1 MIYRG
6 KNAGLAEES
15 CSVVF
20 EAKLVQKFDGNL
32 PSDPQFF
39 SQPNLPARSKA
50 KKTNQAIAID
60 LIGGGNRGHQRF
72 VVRHTFGF
80 VGIPMEKGN
89 GRFAKLVN
97 ALRAYAARSNMVPFG
112 VGRHLR

>member
-15 CSVVF
+15 CLVVL
-20 EAKLVQKFDGNL
+20 EAKLVQKFDSNL
-32 PSDPQFF
+32 ASDPQFF
-39 SQPNLPARSKA
+39 GKPNLPARSKA
-50 KKTNQAIAID
+50 KKTNQAITID

-80 VGIPMEKGN
+80 VGIPMRKGN

-97 ALRAYAARSNMVPFG
+97 ALRANGTRSNMVPFG
-112 VGRHLR
+112 VGGHLR